1 MKRVLVTG
9 ANGFVGG
16 HLCEELLRHGYEV
29 VGFARASDN
38 VGARAVEIL
47 EGDVLLQETVIEGV
61 RRVKP
66 NYIVHLAAQAKPG
79 YSFGHAQETF
89 EINVFGTL
97 NVLEAVRQLREKD
110 AEYNPR
116 ILCIGTSEEYGD
128 VTKKDLP
135 LREDAPLRPTN
146 PYAISKVACYH
157 SAMQYVRTYG
167 MNILYAVP
175 FSHIGPGQREG
186 FLIPDVCKQIVEIE
200 RGEREP
206 VLVTGPLLTK
216 RDYTDVRDIVRA
228 YRMLLEVGEIGERYN
243 LGRGESVA
251 VDGVVEILLEMS
263 EVKISHVVDESRKRP
278 TELMDLCA
286 STEKIH
292 TLCGWKSEIE
302 LRNTLR
308 DALDGWR
315 KLNGYPV

>member
-1 MKRVLVTG
+1 MKRVFVTG
-9 ANGFVGG
+9 VNGFVGG
-16 HLCEELLRHGYEV
+16 HLCEELIGHGYEV
-29 VGFARASDN
+29 VGFARANDQ

-47 EGDVLLQETVIEGV
+47 EGDVLLLETVVEAV
-61 RRVKP
+61 RKVKP
-66 NYIVHLAAQAKPG
+66 DYIVHLAAQARPG
-79 YSFGHAQETF
+79 YSFGHARETF

-97 NVLEAVRQLREKD
+97 NVLEAVRQIQEK
-110 AEYNPR
+110 EYSPR
-116 ILCIGTSEEYGD
+116 ILCVGTSEEYGD
-128 VTKKDLP
+128 VITADLP

-146 PYAISKVACYH
+146 PYGISKVACYH

-167 MNILYAVP
+167 MNIVYAVP

-243 LGRGESVA
+243 LGRGESIA
-251 VDGVVEILLEMS
+251 VDKVVDILLGMS

-278 TELMDLCA
+278 TELMDLYA

-302 LRNTLR
+302 LRKTLK
-308 DALDGWR
+308 DVLDSWR
-315 KLNGYPV
+315 KVV